1 MISYIALLAIIVF
14 IAFIVIVFI
23 SMKKQKALIDK
34 AKQYEN
40 LLRESRVSRYKYQQ
54 CLENS
59 REFLK
64 NIEQISE
71 SLRVI
76 KAELESIRSDIRQH
90 VEGIRK
96 EVKKTDNSEL
106 DKRILTQ
113 MKTVLGEKWKFFNS
127 RKLDCRE
134 VLDKLKELEEE
145 KNEITQ
151 AENAGYEK
159 WTLEK
164 ETVLKIWEELNTKI
178 KITNP
183 QNYYR

>member
-1 MISYIALLAIIVF
+1 MISYIVLLVIIV
-14 IAFIVIVFI
+14 FIVIVFI
-23 SMKKQKALIDK
+23 SMKKQKALTEK
-34 AKQYEN
+34 AKQYEK

-59 REFLK
+59 REFSK
-64 NIEQISE
+64 NVEQTGE

-96 EVKKTDNSEL
+96 GKNTDNSEL
-106 DKRILTQ
+106 DKRILDQ

-127 RKLDCRE
+127 RRLDYHE
-134 VLDKLKELEEE
+134 VMDKLKELEEE

-183 QNYYR
+183 QNYYK